1 MTEDLCEMSKSAAK
15 IRAEK
20 LRSQL
25 QHHAHLYYVKSRPEI
40 EDSEYDKL
48 FGQLQ
53 ALESEWPE
61 LITTD
66 SPTQRVGAEP
76 QGSFETAEHSV
87 PMLSLDST
95 QALEDLVR
103 FEKRIKE
110 VVGIQPEYLVEPKLD
125 GASIELVYEQGLF
138 VRAVTRGN
146 GQVGD
151 LVTENARTISSL
163 PLRLLGAE
171 ASIPETLSVRG
182 EVIMYL
188 SEFEELNKAMI
199 GKGMDPYANARNSAA
214 GSLRQLD
221 SRVTAERPLEVMI
234 FDILQCPGSVFK
246 SDLEGLEMLKD
257 WGFKVAPEAKLVTTL
272 SEIEK
277 YYKSYEDRRDKLD
290 YEIDG
295 VVVKVNQLDV
305 RGELGSTSHHPRW
318 ALALKFEPRKAITRI
333 REIEVSVGRTGKL
346 TPVAVLDPVIV
357 GGVTVAR
364 ASLHNRE
371 EVDRKGVRKGDLV
384 RIQRAGDVIPQVIER
399 IEEKDLERGV
409 EFRIPPV
416 CPKCQ
421 AEVIERGPF
430 SYCPNRFGCVA
441 QLKRG
446 ILHFGSREAL
456 DIEGLGEGV
465 CSMLV
470 DNKRVLE
477 LADLFTLK
485 AEELQELKLLDKN
498 GKLDKNGEV
507 KKRRFGRMNADK
519 LVGSIGEKQSVE
531 FHRFIYGLGI
541 PEVGV
546 TVARSLAN
554 EFRSLPA
561 LQGASIERLE
571 SIDGIGSIMSEQIY
585 EFLHTPITAD
595 RIGSVL
601 RQGVDLVPP
610 KISLNLEMSGQTFVF
625 TGKLNQ
631 LSRSQAREAIEGKG
645 GKVSS
650 AVTSKTKFLVVGES
664 PGTKLR
670 KARDLG
676 LELLSEN
683 EFLNKI

>member
-1 MTEDLCEMSKSAAK
+1 MTEDLCEMSKSVAK

-53 ALESEWPE
+53 ALELEWPE

-76 QGSFETAEHSV
+76 QGSFGTAEHSV

-125 GASIELVYEQGLF
+125 GASIELVYEKGLF

-221 SRVTAERPLEVMI
+221 SRVTAERPLEVMV

-277 YYKSYEDRRDKLD
+277 YYKSYEVRRDKLD

-371 EVDRKGVRKGDLV
+371 EVERRDVREGDLV
-384 RIQRAGDVIPQVIER
+384 RIQRAGDVIPQVVER
-399 IEEKDLERGV
+399 VEEEGVDRGV
-409 EFRIPPV
+409 EFKIPDNCPV
-416 CPKCQ
+416 C
-421 AEVIERGPF
+421 EVGVVERGPF
-430 SYCPNRFGCVA
+430 SYCPNRFGCAA

-446 ILHFGSREAL
+446 ILHFSSREGL
-456 DIEGLGEGV
+456 DIEGLGEEV

-470 DNKRVLE
+470 DKGLVSE
-477 LADLFTLK
+477 LADLFVLE
-485 AEELQELKLLDKN
+485 AGELEILD
-498 GKLDKNGEV
+498 
-507 KKRRFGRMNADK
+507 RFGKKSANN
-519 LVGSIGEKQSVE
+519 LVKAIREKKSIEL
-531 FHRFIYGLGI
+531 HRFIYGLGI

-546 TVARSLAN
+546 TVAKNLAN
-554 EFRSLPA
+554 EFRNLSA
-561 LQGASIERLE
+561 LQGVSKERLE
-571 SIDGIGSIMSEQIY
+571 SIDGIGPIMSEQIY
-585 EFLHTPITAD
+585 EFLHSDITAA
-595 RIGSVL
+595 RIRSIL
-601 RQGVDLVPP
+601 NQGIIL
-610 KISLNLEMSGQTFVF
+610 ISPRISQSSEMSGMTFVF
-625 TGKLNQ
+625 TGKLIQ
-631 LSRSQAREAIEGKG
+631 LNRNGAREAVENVG
-645 GKVSS
+645 GKVSGS
-650 AVTSKTKFLVVGES
+650 VSSKTNFLVVGED
-664 PGTKLR
+664 PGSKLQ
-670 KARDLG
+670 KAIELG
-676 LELLSEN
+676 VEVLGEN
-683 EFLNKI
+683 EFLNKIKQ

>member
-1 MTEDLCEMSKSAAK
+1 MTEGLREMSKSAAK
-15 IRAEK
+15 IRVEK

-25 QHHAHLYYVKSRPEI
+25 QRHAHLYYVQSRPEI
-40 EDSEYDKL
+40 EDSEYDTL

-53 ALESEWPE
+53 ALELEWPE

-66 SPTQRVGAEP
+66 SPTQRVGVEP
-76 QGSFETAEHSV
+76 QGSFGTAEHSV

-95 QALEDLVR
+95 QKLEDLVR

-110 VVGIQPEYLVEPKLD
+110 IVGIQPEYLVEPKLD
-125 GASIELVYEQGLF
+125 GASIELVYEKGLF

-163 PLRLLGAE
+163 PLRLLDAE
-171 ASIPETLSVRG
+171 ATIPETLSVRG

-199 GKGMDPYANARNSAA
+199 GKGLDPYANARNSAA

-257 WGFKVAPEAKLVTTL
+257 WGFKVAPEAKLVTAL
-272 SEIEK
+272 SEIEE
-277 YYKSYEDRRDKLD
+277 YYRSYEDRRDKLD

-305 RGELGSTSHHPRW
+305 RGKLGNTSHHPRW

-371 EVDRKGVRKGDLV
+371 ELERKDVRGGDLV
-384 RIQRAGDVIPQVIER
+384 RIQRAGDVIPQVVER
-399 IEEKDLERGV
+399 VEEKGVDRGA
-409 EFRIPPV
+409 EFKIPDNCPV
-416 CPKCQ
+416 C
-421 AEVIERGPF
+421 EVEVVERGPF
-430 SYCPNRFGCVA
+430 SYCPNRFGCAA

-446 ILHFGSREAL
+446 ILHFSSREGL
-456 DIEGLGEGV
+456 DIEGLGEEV

-470 DNKRVLE
+470 DKGLVSE
-477 LADLFTLK
+477 LADLFVL
-485 AEELQELKLLDKN
+485 EVGELEILD
-498 GKLDKNGEV
+498 
-507 KKRRFGRMNADK
+507 RFGKKSADN
-519 LVGSIGEKQSVE
+519 LVKAIREKKSIQ
-531 FHRFIYGLGI
+531 FRRFIYGLGI

-546 TVARSLAN
+546 TVAKNLAN
-554 EFRSLPA
+554 EFRNLSA
-561 LQGASIERLE
+561 LQGASKERLE
-571 SIDGIGSIMSEQIY
+571 SIDGIGPIMSEQIY
-585 EFLHTPITAD
+585 EFLHSDITAA
-595 RIGSVL
+595 RIRSIL
-601 RQGVDLVPP
+601 NQGIILISP
-610 KISLNLEMSGQTFVF
+610 KISQNAEMSGMTFVF
-625 TGKLNQ
+625 TGKLIQ
-631 LSRSQAREAIEGKG
+631 LNRSGAREAVENVG
-645 GKVSS
+645 GKVSGS
-650 AVTSKTKFLVVGES
+650 VSSKTNFVVVGED
-664 PGTKLR
+664 PGSKFQ
-670 KARDLG
+670 KAVELG
-676 LELLSEN
+676 VEVLSEN
-683 EFLNKI
+683 EFLNKIKQ

>member
-1 MTEDLCEMSKSAAK
+1 MTEGLREMSKSAAK
-15 IRAEK
+15 IRVEK

-25 QHHAHLYYVKSRPEI
+25 QRHAHLYYVQSRPEI

-53 ALESEWPE
+53 ALELEWPE

-66 SPTQRVGAEP
+66 SPTQRVGVEP
-76 QGSFETAEHSV
+76 QGSFGTAEHSV

-95 QALEDLVR
+95 QKLEDLVR

-110 VVGIQPEYLVEPKLD
+110 IVGIQPEYLVEPKLD
-125 GASIELVYEQGLF
+125 GASIELVYEKGLF

-163 PLRLLGAE
+163 PLRLLDAE
-171 ASIPETLSVRG
+171 ATIPETLSVRG

-199 GKGMDPYANARNSAA
+199 GKGLDPYANARNSAA

-257 WGFKVAPEAKLVTTL
+257 WGFKVAPEAKLVTAL
-272 SEIEK
+272 SEIEE
-277 YYKSYEDRRDKLD
+277 YYRSYEDRRDKLD

-305 RGELGSTSHHPRW
+305 RGKLGNTSHHPRW

-371 EVDRKGVRKGDLV
+371 ELERKDVRGGDLV
-384 RIQRAGDVIPQVIER
+384 RIQRAGDVIPQVVER
-399 IEEKDLERGV
+399 VEEKGVDRGA
-409 EFRIPPV
+409 EFKIPDNCPV
-416 CPKCQ
+416 C
-421 AEVIERGPF
+421 EVEVVERGPF
-430 SYCPNRFGCVA
+430 SYCPNRFGCAA

-446 ILHFGSREAL
+446 ILHFSSREGL
-456 DIEGLGEGV
+456 DIEGLGEEV

-470 DNKRVLE
+470 DKGLVSE
-477 LADLFTLK
+477 LADLFVL
-485 AEELQELKLLDKN
+485 EVGELEILD
-498 GKLDKNGEV
+498 
-507 KKRRFGRMNADK
+507 RFGKKSADN
-519 LVGSIGEKQSVE
+519 LVKAIREKKSIE
-531 FHRFIYGLGI
+531 FSRFIYGLGI

-546 TVARSLAN
+546 TVAKNLAN
-554 EFRSLPA
+554 EFRNLSA
-561 LQGASIERLE
+561 LQGASKERLE
-571 SIDGIGSIMSEQIY
+571 SIDGIGPIMSEQIY
-585 EFLHTPITAD
+585 EFLHSDITAA
-595 RIGSVL
+595 RIRSIL
-601 RQGVDLVPP
+601 NQGIILISP
-610 KISLNLEMSGQTFVF
+610 KISQNAEMSGMTFVF
-625 TGKLNQ
+625 TGKLIQ
-631 LSRSQAREAIEGKG
+631 LNRSGAREAVENVG
-645 GKVSS
+645 GKVSGS
-650 AVTSKTKFLVVGES
+650 VSSKTNFVVVGED
-664 PGTKLR
+664 PGSKFQ
-670 KARDLG
+670 KAVELG
-676 LELLSEN
+676 VEVLSEN
-683 EFLNKI
+683 EFLNKIKQ

>member
-1 MTEDLCEMSKSAAK
+1 MTEGLREMSKSAAK
-15 IRAEK
+15 IRVEK

-25 QHHAHLYYVKSRPEI
+25 QRHAHLYYVQSRPEI

-53 ALESEWPE
+53 DLELEWPE

-66 SPTQRVGAEP
+66 SPTQRVGVEP
-76 QGSFETAEHSV
+76 QGSFGTAEHSV

-95 QALEDLVR
+95 QKLEDLVR

-110 VVGIQPEYLVEPKLD
+110 IVGIQPEYLVEPKLD
-125 GASIELVYEQGLF
+125 GASIELVYEKGLF

-163 PLRLLGAE
+163 PLRLLDAE
-171 ASIPETLSVRG
+171 ATIPETLSVRG

-199 GKGMDPYANARNSAA
+199 GKGLDPYANARNSAA

-257 WGFKVAPEAKLVTTL
+257 WGFKVAPEAKLVTAL
-272 SEIEK
+272 SEIEE
-277 YYKSYEDRRDKLD
+277 YYRSYQDRRDKLD

-305 RGELGSTSHHPRW
+305 RGELGNTSHHPRW

-371 EVDRKGVRKGDLV
+371 EVERKDVRGGDLV
-384 RIQRAGDVIPQVIER
+384 RIQRAGDVIPQVVER
-399 IEEKDLERGV
+399 VEEKGVDRGA
-409 EFRIPPV
+409 EFKIPDNCPV
-416 CPKCQ
+416 C
-421 AEVIERGPF
+421 EVEVVERGPF
-430 SYCPNRFGCVA
+430 SYCPNRFGCAA

-446 ILHFGSREAL
+446 ILHFSSREGL
-456 DIEGLGEGV
+456 DIEGLGEEV

-470 DNKRVLE
+470 DKGLVSE
-477 LADLFTLK
+477 LADLFVL
-485 AEELQELKLLDKN
+485 EVGDLEILD
-498 GKLDKNGEV
+498 
-507 KKRRFGRMNADK
+507 RFGKKSADNLIK
-519 LVGSIGEKQSVE
+519 AIREKKSIE

-546 TVARSLAN
+546 TVAKNLAN
-554 EFRSLPA
+554 EFRNLSA
-561 LQGASIERLE
+561 LQGASKERLE
-571 SIDGIGSIMSEQIY
+571 SIDGIGPIMSEQIY
-585 EFLHTPITAD
+585 EFLHSDITAA
-595 RIGSVL
+595 RIRSIL
-601 RQGVDLVPP
+601 NQGIILISP
-610 KISLNLEMSGQTFVF
+610 KISQNAEMSGMTFVF
-625 TGKLNQ
+625 TGKLIQ
-631 LSRSQAREAIEGKG
+631 LNRSGAREAVENVG
-645 GKVSS
+645 GKVSGS
-650 AVTSKTKFLVVGES
+650 VSSKTNFVVVGED
-664 PGTKLR
+664 PGSKFQ
-670 KARDLG
+670 KAVELG
-676 LELLSEN
+676 VEVLSEN
-683 EFLNKI
+683 EFLNKIKQ

>member
-1 MTEDLCEMSKSAAK
+1 MSKSAAK

-53 ALESEWPE
+53 ALELEWPE

-76 QGSFETAEHSV
+76 QGSFGTAEHSV

-125 GASIELVYEQGLF
+125 GASIELVYEKGLF

-277 YYKSYEDRRDKLD
+277 YYKSYEVRRDKLD

-371 EVDRKGVRKGDLV
+371 EVERRDVREGDLV
-384 RIQRAGDVIPQVIER
+384 RIQR
-399 IEEKDLERGV
+399 
-409 EFRIPPV
+409 
-416 CPKCQ
+416 
-421 AEVIERGPF
+421 
-430 SYCPNRFGCVA
+430 
-441 QLKRG
+441 
-446 ILHFGSREAL
+446 ILFN
-456 DIEGLGEGV
+456 
-465 CSMLV
+465 M
-470 DNKRVLE
+470 
-477 LADLFTLK
+477 
-485 AEELQELKLLDKN
+485 
-498 GKLDKNGEV
+498 
-507 KKRRFGRMNADK
+507 
-519 LVGSIGEKQSVE
+519 
-531 FHRFIYGLGI
+531 
-541 PEVGV
+541 
-546 TVARSLAN
+546 
-554 EFRSLPA
+554 
-561 LQGASIERLE
+561 
-571 SIDGIGSIMSEQIY
+571 
-585 EFLHTPITAD
+585 
-595 RIGSVL
+595 
-601 RQGVDLVPP
+601 
-610 KISLNLEMSGQTFVF
+610 
-625 TGKLNQ
+625 
-631 LSRSQAREAIEGKG
+631 
-645 GKVSS
+645 
-650 AVTSKTKFLVVGES
+650 
-664 PGTKLR
+664 
-670 KARDLG
+670 
-676 LELLSEN
+676 
-683 EFLNKI
+683 

>member
-1 MTEDLCEMSKSAAK
+1 MTEGLREMSKSAAK
-15 IRAEK
+15 IRVEK

-25 QHHAHLYYVKSRPEI
+25 QRHAHLYYVQSRPEI

-48 FGQLQ
+48 FAQLQ
-53 ALESEWPE
+53 VLELEWPE

-66 SPTQRVGAEP
+66 SPTQRVGVEP
-76 QGSFETAEHSV
+76 QGSFGTAEHSV

-95 QALEDLVR
+95 QKLEDLVR

-110 VVGIQPEYLVEPKLD
+110 IVGIQPEYLVEPKLD
-125 GASIELVYEQGLF
+125 GASIELVYEKGLF

-163 PLRLLGAE
+163 PLRLLDAE
-171 ASIPETLSVRG
+171 ATIPETLSVRG

-199 GKGMDPYANARNSAA
+199 GKGLDPYANARNSAA

-257 WGFKVAPEAKLVTTL
+257 WGFKVAPEAKLVTAL
-272 SEIEK
+272 SEIEE
-277 YYKSYEDRRDKLD
+277 YYRSYEDRRDKLD

-305 RGELGSTSHHPRW
+305 RGKLGNTSHHPRW

-371 EVDRKGVRKGDLV
+371 ELERKDVRGGDLV
-384 RIQRAGDVIPQVIER
+384 RIQRAGDVIPQVVER
-399 IEEKDLERGV
+399 VEEKGVDRGA
-409 EFRIPPV
+409 EFKIPDNCPV
-416 CPKCQ
+416 C
-421 AEVIERGPF
+421 EVEVVERGPF
-430 SYCPNRFGCVA
+430 SYCPNRFGCAA

-446 ILHFGSREAL
+446 ILHFSSREGL
-456 DIEGLGEGV
+456 DIEGLGEEV

-470 DNKRVLE
+470 DKGLVSE
-477 LADLFTLK
+477 LADLFVL
-485 AEELQELKLLDKN
+485 EVGELEILD
-498 GKLDKNGEV
+498 
-507 KKRRFGRMNADK
+507 RFGKKSADN
-519 LVGSIGEKQSVE
+519 LVKAIREKKSIE
-531 FHRFIYGLGI
+531 FRRFIYGLGI

-546 TVARSLAN
+546 TVAKNLAN
-554 EFRSLPA
+554 EFRNLSA
-561 LQGASIERLE
+561 LQGASKERLE
-571 SIDGIGSIMSEQIY
+571 SIDGIGPIMSEQIY
-585 EFLHTPITAD
+585 EFLHSDITAA
-595 RIGSVL
+595 RIRSIL
-601 RQGVDLVPP
+601 NQGIILISP
-610 KISLNLEMSGQTFVF
+610 KISQNAEMSGMTFVF
-625 TGKLNQ
+625 TGKLIQ
-631 LSRSQAREAIEGKG
+631 LNRSGAREAVENVG
-645 GKVSS
+645 GKVSGS
-650 AVTSKTKFLVVGES
+650 VSSKTNFVVVGED
-664 PGTKLR
+664 PGSKFQ
-670 KARDLG
+670 KAVELG
-676 LELLSEN
+676 VEVLSEN
-683 EFLNKI
+683 EFLNKIKQ

>member
-1 MTEDLCEMSKSAAK
+1 MSKSAAK

-25 QHHAHLYYVKSRPEI
+25 QRHAHLYYVQSRPEI

-48 FGQLQ
+48 FAQLQ
-53 ALESEWPE
+53 ALELEWPE

-76 QGSFETAEHSV
+76 QGSFGTAEHSV

-110 VVGIQPEYLVEPKLD
+110 IVGIQPEYLVEPKLD
-125 GASIELVYEQGLF
+125 GASIELVYEKGLF

-163 PLRLLGAE
+163 PLRLLDAE
-171 ASIPETLSVRG
+171 AAIPETLSVRG

-188 SEFEELNKAMI
+188 SEFEALNKAMI

-246 SDLEGLEMLKD
+246 SDLEGLERLKD
-257 WGFKVAPEAKLVTTL
+257 WGFKVAPEAKLVTAL
-272 SEIEK
+272 SEIEE

-371 EVDRKGVRKGDLV
+371 EVERKDVREGDLV
-384 RIQRAGDVIPQVIER
+384 RIQRAGDVIPQVVER
-399 IEEKDLERGV
+399 VEEKGVDRGA
-409 EFRIPPV
+409 EFKIPDNCPV
-416 CPKCQ
+416 C
-421 AEVIERGPF
+421 EVEVVERGPF
-430 SYCPNRFGCVA
+430 SYCLNRFGCAA

-446 ILHFGSREAL
+446 ILHFSSREGL
-456 DIEGLGEGV
+456 DIEGLGEEV

-470 DNKRVLE
+470 DKGLVSE
-477 LADLFTLK
+477 LADLFVL
-485 AEELQELKLLDKN
+485 EVGDLEILD
-498 GKLDKNGEV
+498 
-507 KKRRFGRMNADK
+507 RFGKKSADNLIK
-519 LVGSIGEKQSVE
+519 AIREKKSIE

-546 TVARSLAN
+546 TVAKNLAN
-554 EFRSLPA
+554 EFRSLSA
-561 LQGASIERLE
+561 LQGASKERLE
-571 SIDGIGSIMSEQIY
+571 SIDGIGPIMSEQIY
-585 EFLHTPITAD
+585 EFLHSDITAA
-595 RIGSVL
+595 RIRSIL
-601 RQGVDLVPP
+601 NQGIILISP
-610 KISLNLEMSGQTFVF
+610 KISQNAEMSGMTFVF
-625 TGKLNQ
+625 TGKLIQ
-631 LSRSQAREAIEGKG
+631 LNRSGAREAVENVG
-645 GKVSS
+645 GKVSGS
-650 AVTSKTKFLVVGES
+650 VSSKTNFVVVGED
-664 PGTKLR
+664 PGSKFQ
-670 KARDLG
+670 KAVELG
-676 LELLSEN
+676 VEVLSEN
-683 EFLNKI
+683 EFLNKIKQ

>member
-1 MTEDLCEMSKSAAK
+1 MTEGLREMSKSAAK
-15 IRAEK
+15 IRVEK

-25 QHHAHLYYVKSRPEI
+25 QRHAHLYYVQSRPEI
-40 EDSEYDKL
+40 EDSEYDTL

-53 ALESEWPE
+53 ALELEWPE

-66 SPTQRVGAEP
+66 SPTQRVGVEP
-76 QGSFETAEHSV
+76 QGSFGTAEHSV

-95 QALEDLVR
+95 QKLEDLVR

-110 VVGIQPEYLVEPKLD
+110 IVGIQPEYLVEPKLD
-125 GASIELVYEQGLF
+125 GASIELVYEKGLF

-163 PLRLLGAE
+163 PLRLLDAE
-171 ASIPETLSVRG
+171 ATIPETLSVRG

-199 GKGMDPYANARNSAA
+199 GKGLDPYANARNSAA

-257 WGFKVAPEAKLVTTL
+257 WGFKVAPEAKLVTAL
-272 SEIEK
+272 SEIEE
-277 YYKSYEDRRDKLD
+277 YYRSYEDRRDKLD

-305 RGELGSTSHHPRW
+305 RGKLGNTSHHPRW

-371 EVDRKGVRKGDLV
+371 ELERKDVRGGDLV
-384 RIQRAGDVIPQVIER
+384 RIQRAGDVIPQVVER
-399 IEEKDLERGV
+399 VEEKGVDRGA
-409 EFRIPPV
+409 EFKIPDNCPV
-416 CPKCQ
+416 C
-421 AEVIERGPF
+421 EVEVVERGPF
-430 SYCPNRFGCVA
+430 SYCPNRFGCAA

-446 ILHFGSREAL
+446 ILHFSSREGL
-456 DIEGLGEGV
+456 DIEGLGEEV

-470 DNKRVLE
+470 DKGLVSE
-477 LADLFTLK
+477 LADLFVL
-485 AEELQELKLLDKN
+485 EVGELEILD
-498 GKLDKNGEV
+498 
-507 KKRRFGRMNADK
+507 RFGKKSADN
-519 LVGSIGEKQSVE
+519 LVKAIREKKSIE
-531 FHRFIYGLGI
+531 FRRFIYGLGI

-546 TVARSLAN
+546 TVAKNLAN
-554 EFRSLPA
+554 EFRNLSA
-561 LQGASIERLE
+561 LQGASKERLE
-571 SIDGIGSIMSEQIY
+571 SIDGIGPIMSEQIY
-585 EFLHTPITAD
+585 EFLHSDITAA
-595 RIGSVL
+595 RIRSIL
-601 RQGVDLVPP
+601 NQGIILISP
-610 KISLNLEMSGQTFVF
+610 KISQNAEMSGMTFVF
-625 TGKLNQ
+625 TGKLIQ
-631 LSRSQAREAIEGKG
+631 LNRSGAREAVENVG
-645 GKVSS
+645 GKVSGS
-650 AVTSKTKFLVVGES
+650 VSSKTNFVVVGED
-664 PGTKLR
+664 PGSKFQ
-670 KARDLG
+670 KAVELG
-676 LELLSEN
+676 VEVLSEN
-683 EFLNKI
+683 EFLNKIKQ